1 MRSATQ
7 ESSSDREVHTH
18 LFPVYRIGTRDTTP
32 SFAVRYST
40 AMRQQQCV
48 DSIAAKILDN
58 GTHATTALNVHAISW
73 NGGSMKF
80 DILEKLDDGDILK
93 ISKAVISVDP
103 DAKVDTDMR
112 ENTVN
117 VESWLYPEEFLVA
130 FYEVGY
136 DVRIARR

>member
-1 MRSATQ
+1 
-7 ESSSDREVHTH
+7 
-18 LFPVYRIGTRDTTP
+18 
-32 SFAVRYST
+32 
-40 AMRQQQCV
+40 
-48 DSIAAKILDN
+48 
-58 GTHATTALNVHAISW
+58 
-73 NGGSMKF
+73 MKF

-112 ENTVN
+112 ENVVN
-117 VESWLYPEEFLVA
+117 VDSWLYPEEFLVA

>member
-1 MRSATQ
+1 
-7 ESSSDREVHTH
+7 
-18 LFPVYRIGTRDTTP
+18 
-32 SFAVRYST
+32 
-40 AMRQQQCV
+40 
-48 DSIAAKILDN
+48 
-58 GTHATTALNVHAISW
+58 
-73 NGGSMKF
+73 MKF
-80 DILEKLDDGDILK
+80 DMLKKLDDGDILK

>member
-1 MRSATQ
+1 
-7 ESSSDREVHTH
+7 
-18 LFPVYRIGTRDTTP
+18 
-32 SFAVRYST
+32 
-40 AMRQQQCV
+40 
-48 DSIAAKILDN
+48 
-58 GTHATTALNVHAISW
+58 
-73 NGGSMKF
+73 MKF

-130 FYEVGY
+130 FFEVGY
-136 DVRIARR
+136 DVRIAQR

>member
-1 MRSATQ
+1 
-7 ESSSDREVHTH
+7 
-18 LFPVYRIGTRDTTP
+18 
-32 SFAVRYST
+32 
-40 AMRQQQCV
+40 
-48 DSIAAKILDN
+48 
-58 GTHATTALNVHAISW
+58 
-73 NGGSMKF
+73 MKF